1 MISDPLRQPPEGPA
15 PLPGRPSE
23 NSSGSLDA
31 AEFAAQYPFELDDF
45 QVEALEALGRMES
58 VLVAAPTGS
67 GKTVVAEFAL
77 WLALRE
83 GRKAF
88 YTTPLKALSNQKFN
102 DFVALHGA
110 GNVGLL
116 TGDNAINPTA
126 PIVVMTTEVLRNMI
140 YERSE
145 LLGALRY
152 VVLDEVH
159 YLQDP
164 YRGAVWEE
172 VIIHLP
178 LDVVIVSLSATVS
191 NAEEFADWIQTL
203 RGPTAHVIEERRP
216 VRLEAHYLLEDQLLP
231 MFVAAGGG
239 DAGDAEGA
247 ELVPNPEVRR
257 LESRF
262 ETHHRRPRDHRH
274 GPRPR
279 RHRPSR
285 SEVVDLLSGEG
296 LLPAI
301 YFIFSRKGCD
311 AAVAQCMR
319 DGLRLTDAPERNR
332 IRELAERRC
341 ARLSDED
348 LSVLGYHT
356 WLEALLAGVA
366 AHHAGHVPV
375 FKETVEELFQ
385 AGLIKAVFATETLSL
400 GINMP
405 ARTVVIE
412 SLTKFTGERHE
423 MMTAG
428 EFTQLT
434 GRAGRRGIDALGHAV
449 VLRQTDIPFQQI
461 AGLASTRT
469 YPLVSS
475 FQPSY
480 NMATNL
486 VRNYSQTQAEHL
498 LNSSFAQYH
507 ADKDVVVLERLI
519 ERNEGFLESYREKM
533 QCDRGDFAEYWR
545 LRERSARLER
555 SLARWQQTEG
565 REQTRNTLAAARP
578 GQVYV
583 IPTGKMR
590 GPVVVVGVERSKRG
604 EPRLLAITAHR
615 RLIRLTAAD
624 FPHPPR
630 PAGNLPLSPGEP
642 SRPKPPQA
650 IDQELRK
657 RLASA
662 LEGLHLPPEA
672 GEPEPL
678 PEEREGGDLSRL
690 RSQVLS
696 HPCQRCPDL
705 ELHGQWAARASRLEA
720 ENEQLRKRVRGRSET
735 ISRKFHRVLEVL
747 EDFGYVSGFEL
758 SDKGWTLAHIYNE
771 ADLLVAET
779 LMGGWL
785 DGLDPG
791 ELAALVST
799 FVFESRGPFEV
810 VGSLPTAASRR
821 AYALITRQYEKIRR
835 RERRAGLELTRGTE
849 AGFAEI
855 MYRWCGGVSLEEVLT
870 EEGLTAGDFIR
881 TCKQTI
887 DLLRQLRDAAGSPEL
902 AAALGKAVDGLNRG
916 VVALAGAI

>member
-1 MISDPLRQPPEGPA
+1 MSTEVEKF
-15 PLPGRPSE
+15 S
-23 NSSGSLDA
+23 
-31 AEFAAQYPFELDDF
+31 AQYPFAFDDF
-45 QVEALEALGRMES
+45 QVEALEALARMES

-67 GKTVVAEFAL
+67 GKTVVAEFAV

-88 YTTPLKALSNQKFN
+88 YTTPLKALSNQKFG
-102 DFVALHGA
+102 DFVALYGA

-116 TGDNAINPTA
+116 TGDNAINATA

-145 LLGALRY
+145 LLADLRY

-191 NAEEFADWIQTL
+191 NAEEFAEWIQTL
-203 RGPTAHVIEERRP
+203 RGPTAAVIEERRP
-216 VRLEAHYLLEDQLLP
+216 VRLQLHYLIDDELLP
-231 MFVAAGGG
+231 MFVVPGAGPDQGEETPG
-239 DAGDAEGA
+239 LDSEAI
-247 ELVPNPEVRR
+247 PNPEIRR
-257 LESRF
+257 LEARHELTRPGRSRSR
-262 ETHHRRPRDHRH
+262 HPHRPHRR
-274 GPRPR
+274 
-279 RHRPSR
+279 RPSR
-285 SEVVDLLSGEG
+285 ADVVDLLAGQN

-319 DGLRLTDAPERNR
+319 EGLVLTDSSERAR
-332 IRELAERRC
+332 IREIAELRCSRLAD
-341 ARLSDED
+341 SD
-348 LSVLGYHT
+348 LAVLGYAE
-356 WLEALLAGVA
+356 WLEALAGGIA
-366 AHHAGHVPV
+366 AHHAGRVPA

-423 MMTAG
+423 VMTAG

-434 GRAGRRGIDALGHAV
+434 GRAGRRGIDQLGHAV
-449 VLRQTDIPFQQI
+449 VLRQSDIPFTQI

-486 VRNYSQTQAEHL
+486 VRNYTQEEAEHL

-507 ADKDVVVLERLI
+507 ADKDVVVMEQLI
-519 ERNEGFLESYREKM
+519 ERNEAYLASYREKM
-533 QCDRGDFAEYWR
+533 ACDRGDFEEYWK
-545 LRERSARLER
+545 LRDRAARLER
-555 SLARWQQTEG
+555 SLSRWQQTEG
-565 REQTRNTLAAARP
+565 REQTRSALSAARP

-583 IPTGKMR
+583 IPNGKMR
-590 GPVVVVGVERSKRG
+590 GPVVVVGAQRSKRG
-604 EPRLLAITAHR
+604 EPRLLAVTR
-615 RLIRLTAAD
+615 DRKLVRLTATD
-624 FPHPPR
+624 FARPPR
-630 PAGNLPLSPGEP
+630 PVGNLALVPGEQATARPRTPP
-642 SRPKPPQA
+642 SV
-650 IDQELRK
+650 DHDLRK
-657 RLASA
+657 RLAHALTA
-662 LEGLHLPPEA
+662 LELPAEA
-672 GEPEPL
+672 WEPQPL

-690 RSQVLS
+690 RAKIAA

-705 ELHGQWAARASRLEA
+705 ELHAQWAARAVRLES
-720 ENEQLRKRVRGRSET
+720 ENEQLRKRVRGRTET
-735 ISRKFHRVLEVL
+735 LSRKFHRVLEIL
-747 EDFGYVSGFEL
+747 EEFDYVTGFDL
-758 SDKGWTLAHIYNE
+758 APKGWALARIYNE

-779 LMGGWL
+779 LLNGWL
-785 DGLDPG
+785 DGLDAA
-791 ELAALVST
+791 ELAGVVST

-810 VGSLPTAASRR
+810 PGSLPTPASRR
-821 AYALITRQYEKIRR
+821 AFNQIVRHHERIRR
-835 RERRAGLELTRGTE
+835 RERRSGLDLTRGIE

-855 MYRWCGGVSLEEVLT
+855 AYRWCRGVSLEEVLN
-870 EEGLTAGDFIR
+870 EEGLTPGDFIR
-881 TCKQTI
+881 NCKQTI
-887 DLLRQLRDAAGSPEL
+887 DLLRQLREAAVDDTLRER
-902 AAALGKAVDGLNRG
+902 LGAAVDGLNRG
-916 VVALAGAI
+916 VVADTGAL